1 MTAPGEDRD
10 HPYARLPYRPGV
22 GIFLLNAAGEVFVAQ
37 RIDTRQEAWQM
48 PQGGIDEGETP
59 RAAALREMAEEIG
72 TDKAE
77 ILAESRGW
85 LTYDLPPD
93 LVPKVW
99 KGRYRGQKQ
108 KWFALR
114 FLGRDGDI
122 NLDTPKPEFLSW
134 RWLPPG
140 ELTDL
145 IVPFKRA
152 LYRDVLAEFAG
163 LLRR

>member
-1 MTAPGEDRD
+1 MKPEFAQ
-10 HPYARLPYRPGV
+10 LPYRPGV
-22 GIFLLNAAGEVFVAQ
+22 GIVLLNEAGLVWLGQ
-37 RIDTRQEAWQM
+37 RVKKWDVDGSAHLWQM
-48 PQGGIDEGETP
+48 PQGGIDDGETP
-59 RAAALREMAEEIG
+59 RDAALRELEEEVG
-72 TDKAE
+72 TAHAE
-77 ILAESRGW
+77 IIAETAGW
-85 LTYDLPPD
+85 LTYDLPEEAMGIA
-93 LVPKVW
+93 L

-122 NLDTPKPEFLSW
+122 NLDTPNPEFLSW

>member
-1 MTAPGEDRD
+1 MTAPGPDRD
-10 HPYARLPYRPGV
+10 HPYAGLPYRPGV
-22 GIFLLNAAGEVFVAQ
+22 GILLLNGAGEVFVAQ

-48 PQGGIDEGETP
+48 PQGGIDAGETP

-85 LTYDLPPD
+85 LTYDLPPE

-114 FLGRDGDI
+114 FLGRDSDI
-122 NLDTPKPEFLSW
+122 NLDTPEPEFLSW
-134 RWLPPG
+134 RWLPPS

-152 LYRDVLAEFAG
+152 LYREVLAEFAD
-163 LLRR
+163 LLR

>member
-1 MTAPGEDRD
+1 MPPARYYYGWNVVATAMLFQAFLFLRVPGDLHVDGDFDLAD
-10 HPYARLPYRPGV
+10 HGIRRLWV
-22 GIFLLNAAGEVFVAQ
+22 
-37 RIDTRQEAWQM
+37 
-48 PQGGIDEGETP
+48 QG
-59 RAAALREMAEEIG
+59 
-72 TDKAE
+72 
-77 ILAESRGW
+77 
-85 LTYDLPPD
+85 D
-93 LVPKVW
+93 LVVD
-99 KGRYRGQKQ
+99 GTFNSLTGN
-108 KWFALR
+108 LEVT
-114 FLGRDGDI
+114 GDVTGDGDI